1 MTNSLNDNATEDN
14 FAGHQYP
21 VVSLDE
27 NSSTSTTNLMIAP
40 ETTVGGLSPYSAI
53 SYMNCPPNHT
63 YNIPNLTSIVPNIG
77 IGSSFENNSTTTIVR
92 QIPNTDG
99 SISDNKPPEI
109 KTPADYTLNILYRQ
123 FYKSADK
130 KLSKIMN
137 FNVDCE
143 PDFGDHIGPGV
154 DQSFDKL
161 INSLGYVARHK
172 PKPVIDLVM
181 SWRKEKQESKHEG
194 PEATFHKRHLSDSA
208 IVNRN
213 KETEDILKERKK
225 QATYYIVSRALV
237 EIVKQLQPETLRDD
251 VGKQMEDLVFKR
263 IFELKPEDVYRS
275 KHIAAVFELYSEL
288 IGGLSKIRFMS
299 VSDKFIAKLEV
310 FAKLNPNAL
319 KEQENKI
326 ELLIRGMHHLQ
337 LKIYPLE
344 ALEET
349 AEFLQ
354 SLANFLR
361 IAHGIK
367 IKHAYAEL
375 FVRLLMP
382 IAGVAVAEV
391 NFPSWVKAVEILYPK
406 AWKMTIKQRNWSV
419 AYPLVTTL
427 LCVSQREFFLAR
439 WNECLYTCIQKFK
452 DKSFKHIAMGCVI
465 RLLWTFLYRCS
476 EGTNT
481 THKKLDDIIKNIFP
495 AHRKSISPGDIPL
508 DLFVQFVHF
517 VGIRHHDYCMKNL
530 IFMLMNS
537 ENLAL
542 QSSLEC
548 IAPER
553 MKIGMRS
560 FMLLLSN
567 MQASESRPAFPS
579 NPILVSSKCI
589 FGLRISPDV
598 LSDDI
603 FNQVGLKESVEKFC
617 DLACRMAQILDLNFG
632 NLTVLEEKFLCKFP
646 FAPSLSTTGIASGD
660 NTAII
665 IYNLGSMNISYS
677 RDKQPYFNL
686 MREYVDSLPRLL
698 PNKPIRNRIVEMLC
712 RYTVHVDPDLA
723 RSASIALLRIA
734 QQCGAERVIMSFSHF
749 VHRIEDKFSDIL
761 IGVGMGKD
769 TKFIGILKLYYDLL
783 RQWLYQLQSKKHNES
798 SGRSNNIKNT
808 LSPSMMTKTSN
819 EVEDPSIWTII
830 DATEANGLLFL
841 CSQSCIIRKYA
852 IQILRIVADLELEFN
867 EHKEKNNSIRS
878 RRGTATS
885 IDSRLSDLANPPED
899 DEKSTIENQNLDA
912 SAIKLFY
919 SASDNDDNN
928 FQYTRITHVLNRGGE
943 LIKFDTESFNF
954 LSVFENVRLQ
964 KLLQQGKK
972 NILLRLVESEIP
984 ADTIIWSRCFPEF
997 IKICFSYFPVTV
1009 ALCRSNVCIRI
1020 VQMQMSIVTASE
1032 TLARTPNATLSMP
1045 KFHYPKVS
1053 NFSNTATDVVIEQWR
1068 SYLIVACSTITMA
1081 NEMTEQ
1087 ASTHNRK
1094 RSQPPPPEHIKTAR
1108 DLFRMVLP
1116 LLTSEH
1122 HIISESVVTALGNV
1136 NENVYKSLLEDMQ
1149 PYFKSVIEEYKNKN
1163 SRQPYTNIHKRAK
1176 KYEKLRIELA
1186 HVYQLT
1192 SRFLTKEEYIK
1203 DSTIRDWIM
1212 IFIKE
1217 TYNFLRDPEVFGDW
1231 DFVRLRRYF
1240 CGVTEKFYDGL
1251 CLIRN
1256 ESDFSS
1262 EMRTYIF
1269 KMVEEWCGHGQRGL
1283 QNRAREVNL
1292 LSAMV
1297 DHYKDSEERRPMTT
1311 QMENDRKSLEFAA
1324 LNAMASLCRGPLT
1337 LHDSN
1342 SSNKIQLKLLDA
1354 ESVFAWIQSVFE
1366 DPQDK
1371 LHPIARKALGGLLI
1385 SNSNIPN
1392 FLEVPVRLCY
1402 SGHPTSKSTHGYFL
1416 SVAKVFFKD
1425 DYPCDQRGKML
1436 ALALFKTGDAE
1447 LEIRQNALKLL
1458 NIIEKKLY
1466 NESCINEFR
1475 IGITSQLSS
1484 IYKQAQVALS
1494 TRLAQNA
1501 RKRDEE
1507 RSKRNEIF
1515 YGESHYF
1522 LSEVSSRFESV
1533 HEKSKKDVLRYLVPW
1548 VRNVELRF
1556 NDTDELH
1563 PINFIMISNL
1573 FFITVKYGD
1582 VFVKDIEKIW
1592 QQLVMGEHAHN
1603 VHAIVKFLIDVGLEK
1618 RNPIFVFHAKR
1629 VFVYL
1634 GRTPTCAAV
1643 IETLIAEITP
1653 KSMTPQPKEIIERED
1668 YGVNGMFFAKIEEA
1682 MPQHH
1687 KRPIFSSG
1695 QLAILYMV
1703 DMAIEAGTDF
1713 ELYLPRILH
1722 ALFVQLDSVNPL
1734 ISEETRALLVNLI
1747 HSIII
1752 SKSVYPEVIKLGHSL
1767 VAELKAKEGSQL
1779 WAYEDITYY
1788 NRNIKSLKDL
1798 ERLSKDIVTIFGA
1811 IVYGENNREDLKQ
1824 SWGEM
1829 ALKWATSCSVRH
1841 IACRSFQI
1849 FRSLNPVFN
1858 EHMLFDVL
1866 TRLSNTISD
1875 NSDEIQGFALEILIT
1890 LSHVVDWLD
1899 PDTKEIYPQLLWT
1912 IIACLQTTNEPEY
1925 LEALSI
1931 LDKLLDKFNLSDEV
1945 NQEIF
1950 WGYFPGHKWRG
1961 QFVGIQPL
1969 LLKGLFSRTACQ
1981 KTFDM
1986 LKKLLFLQDVR
1997 LVDPTPAR
2005 YLYLILANLPRLV
2018 HSLEDESLRKDCFEW
2033 TKYLADVVEQENRH
2047 GLARV
2052 LNSFNKGR
2060 FRAKDDFLKQIILV
2074 IRDSYFPD
2082 YEVQALLFLMSLL
2095 SNNTHYFKLKVM
2107 TIIKMMLPHV
2117 NTQRQ
2122 EFMTIGSELI
2132 LPLLR
2137 LLHSSYS
2144 QEALEVLDE
2153 AISITV
2159 TPKDP
2164 KIIRMSIG
2172 SRRGKDM
2179 DGSVSLFGD
2188 PDDNGW
2194 SIPDKQTEMETTRSN
2209 VQAVCFMCNV
2219 TTQQDQDI
2227 QLFDD
2232 FNDCFA
2238 GYGAETPTRDSKFRD
2253 IVSKLQDLNEYFLP
2267 NEDTI
2272 SSNGSVTGSNSGR
2285 TMKLSAYKIPNII
2298 EQTFEFY
2305 DFDDEMGGPNNL
2317 DDDSGVEEILE
2328 KNLSKTKSIR
2338 SLKSQVESYN
2348 LSDNNC
2354 ENNIEMYDSRERDE
2368 SLQNLSSASSTEE
2381 EDSYTIDDNESLLSE
2396 GNNSSFNLENIIQR
2410 SRGSISGASH
2420 NHTSSV

>member
-1 MTNSLNDNATEDN
+1 MTNSLNDNATGEN
-14 FAGHQYP
+14 LAGHQYP
-21 VVSLDE
+21 VAPLVE
-27 NSSTSTTNLMIAP
+27 NSPTSTTNLMITPA
-40 ETTVGGLSPYSAI
+40 TNVGGLSPHPAMSF
-53 SYMNCPPNHT
+53 MHCPPNYT
-63 YNIPNLTSIVPNIG
+63 YNVPNLTNVIPS
-77 IGSSFENNSTTTIVR
+77 IGSSNFDNNSTTTVR
-92 QIPNTDG
+92 QIPNADN
-99 SISDNKPPEI
+99 SVSDNKPPEI

-130 KLSKIMN
+130 KFAKIMS

-208 IVNRN
+208 IQV
-213 KETEDILKERKK
+213 
-225 QATYYIVSRALV
+225 TYYIVSRALV
-237 EIVKQLQPETLRDD
+237 EIVKQLQPETLKDD

-263 IFELKPEDVYRS
+263 IFELKPEDVNRS
-275 KHIAAVFELYSEL
+275 KHISAVFELYSEL

-310 FAKLNPNAL
+310 FAKLHPNAL

-406 AWKMTIKQRNWSV
+406 AWKMTLKQRHWSV

-439 WNECLYTCIQKFK
+439 WNECLYICIQKFK
-452 DKSFKHIAMGCVI
+452 DKSLKHIAMGCVT

-481 THKKLDDIIKNIFP
+481 TYKKLDDIIKNLFP
-495 AHRKSISPGDIPL
+495 AHRKSIVPGDVPL

-537 ENLAL
+537 DNIAL
-542 QSSLEC
+542 THPSLEC

-579 NPILVSSKCI
+579 NPILVSSKSI
-589 FGLRISPDV
+589 LGLRISPDV

-603 FNQVGLKESVEKFC
+603 LNQAGLKENVEKFC
-617 DLACRMAQILDLNFG
+617 DLACRMAQILDAHFG
-632 NLTVLEEKFLCKFP
+632 HLTVLEEKFLCKFP
-646 FAPSLSTTGIASGD
+646 FTPSLATGTGLSETSAM
-660 NTAII
+660 I
-665 IYNLGSMNISYS
+665 IYSLNSMNISYS

-723 RSASIALLRIA
+723 RSASIALSRIA
-734 QQCGAERVIMSFSHF
+734 QQCGAERVIMSFSNF
-749 VHRIEDKFSDIL
+749 VHKIEDKYSDIL

-783 RQWLYQLQSKKHNES
+783 RQWLYQLQSKKYNES
-798 SGRSNNIKNT
+798 SDQSNNATST
-808 LSPSMMTKTSN
+808 LSPRMIAKTIN

-830 DATEANGLLFL
+830 DVTEANGLLFL

-867 EHKEKNNSIRS
+867 ERKEKNNSTRS
-878 RRGTATS
+878 RRNTTVS
-885 IDSRLSDLANPPED
+885 IDSKSSDPANLPED
-899 DEKSTIENQNLDA
+899 DEKNIVENRNLDA
-912 SAIKLFY
+912 STIKLFY

-928 FQYTRITHVLNRGGE
+928 IQYTRITHVLNRGGE
-943 LIKFDTESFNF
+943 LIKFDTESFNS
-954 LSVFENVRLQ
+954 LSVFESVRLQ

-997 IKICFSYFPVTV
+997 MKICFSYFPMTV
-1009 ALCRSNVCIRI
+1009 ALCRNNVCIRI
-1020 VQMQMSIVTASE
+1020 VKMQMSIVTASE
-1032 TLARTPNATLSMP
+1032 TLLRTPTATLSMP

-1053 NFSNTATDVVIEQWR
+1053 NTATDDVIEQWR

-1081 NEMTEQ
+1081 DEMTERT
-1087 ASTHNRK
+1087 STHNRK
-1094 RSQPPPPEHIKTAR
+1094 RSQPPPPERITTAR

-1116 LLTSEH
+1116 LLSSEH
-1122 HIISESVVTALGNV
+1122 PLISESVVTALGNV

-1149 PYFKSVIEEYKNKN
+1149 PYFKSVIEEYKNKI

-1176 KYEKLRIELA
+1176 KCEKLRIELA

-1203 DSTIRDWIM
+1203 DSTIRTWIM
-1212 IFIKE
+1212 TFIKE
-1217 TYNFLRDPEVFGDW
+1217 TYNFLRDPDVSAEW
-1231 DFVRLRRYF
+1231 DFVRLRQYF

-1251 CLIRN
+1251 CLIHS
-1256 ESDFSS
+1256 ESDFGS

-1269 KMVEEWCGHGQRGL
+1269 KTIEDWCGHGQRGL
-1283 QNRAREVNL
+1283 MHRAREVNL

-1324 LNAMASLCRGPLT
+1324 LNAMASLCRGPLA
-1337 LHDSN
+1337 LYDLN
-1342 SSNKIQLKLLDA
+1342 STKNPIPKSLDA

-1416 SVAKVFFKD
+1416 SVAKVFFKGF

-1436 ALALFKTGDAE
+1436 ALALFKMGDAE

-1458 NIIEKKLY
+1458 KIIEEKLY
-1466 NESCINEFR
+1466 DESCINEFR

-1484 IYKQAQVALS
+1484 IYKQAQIALS

-1507 RSKRNEIF
+1507 RFKRNETF
-1515 YGESHYF
+1515 NGESHYF

-1548 VRNVELRF
+1548 FRNVELF

-1592 QQLVMGEHAHN
+1592 QQLVMREHAHN

-1643 IETLIAEITP
+1643 IETLVAEITP
-1653 KSMTPQPKEIIERED
+1653 KSMTPQPKEIIEREN

-1703 DMAIEAGTDF
+1703 DMAIESGTDF
-1713 ELYLPRILH
+1713 ELHLPRILH

-1961 QFVGIQPL
+1961 QFIGIQPL
-1969 LLKGLFSRTACQ
+1969 LLKGLYSSTAYQ

-1986 LKKLLFLQDVR
+1986 LKKLLFLQDVQ

-2018 HSLEDESLRKDCFEW
+2018 HSLEDESIRNECFEW
-2033 TKYLADVVEQENRH
+2033 TKYLADIVEQEGRH

-2074 IRDSYFPD
+2074 IRDNYFPD
-2082 YEVQALLFLMSLL
+2082 YEVQTLLFLMSLL

-2137 LLHSSYS
+2137 LLHSPYS

-2159 TPKDP
+2159 TSKDP

-2179 DGSVSLFGD
+2179 DGTVSLFGD

-2194 SIPDKQTEMETTRSN
+2194 SIPDKQTAMETTRSN
-2209 VQAVCFMCNV
+2209 VQAVCCMCNV

-2232 FNDCFA
+2232 FNDSFA
-2238 GYGAETPTRDSKFRD
+2238 GYGTETPTRDSKFRD

-2272 SSNGSVTGSNSGR
+2272 SSNGSVAGSNSGR

-2298 EQTFEFY
+2298 EQEYDEYY
-2305 DFDDEMGGPNNL
+2305 DFDDEMGGPSNL
-2317 DDDSGVEEILE
+2317 DDDSRVEEILE
-2328 KNLSKTKSIR
+2328 KSLSKPKSLK
-2338 SLKSQVESYN
+2338 SLKSQVDIG
-2348 LSDNNC
+2348 DNNS
-2354 ENNIEMYDSRERDE
+2354 ENNIPTYDSRERDE
-2368 SLQNLSSASSTEE
+2368 SLQNISSASSTEE
-2381 EDSYTIDDNESLLSE
+2381 EDSYTVDDNESLLSE

-2410 SRGSISGASH
+2410 SRGSISGTLH